1 MERTDFWAE
10 FSFYSGSIFFYV
22 FAIAAVLLSFGA
34 VFARQLFHA
43 VVCLMGLFLVVGGLM
58 FLCHAEFL
66 AIVDLLVFAGGAVVV
81 LMFGLVVTEHL
92 TGDVKAYN
100 KLIVPALI
108 TSVLIFLIQVYTG
121 LQYALYQGGFPK
133 SLNMANT
140 KNMGWALMTTYTLP
154 FEICSIILLVVI
166 IGAVALARKD

>member
-1 MERTDFWAE
+1 MERTDFWAH
-10 FSFYSGSIFFYV
+10 FSYYSGAIFFYF
-22 FAIAAVLLSFGA
+22 FAIAAVLLSIGA

-43 VVCLMGLFLVVGGLM
+43 VVCLMGVFLVVGGLM

-92 TGDVKAYN
+92 TGDMKAYN
-100 KLIVPALI
+100 NLLIPALI
-108 TSVLIFLIQVYTG
+108 VSVLVFIIQVYTG
-121 LQYALYQGGFPK
+121 LQYALIQGGYPK
-133 SLNMANT
+133 SLIMANT

-154 FEICSIILLVVI
+154 FEICSVILLVVI